1 MGHEE
6 AASSPSS
13 SSRNEGALLGSS
25 GKQYSMASTQTFT
38 KLDTIKAKYNDLV
51 SRVNNIETSTNK
63 EEMESLHRSK
73 NLLAQISGDIDRL
86 QFTGLDAIDTSLLHT
101 GKDEARTKRKKLN
114 HDIEELQQHVQE
126 LHRIYGDIG
135 EQMTQHEEE
144 TQRKND
150 AAAVVTSNEDSDN
163 YEDASEGVS
172 APAPVD
178 SSSVTE
184 PHQNESLPEEEAPSP
199 TFLETEG
206 NSLPPNESNENEIKR
221 TVEEE
226 EQEEEGERTRRDEEP
241 TATETNE
248 AEKETS
254 ASPEEVATTMEEQV
268 PQVDNE
274 TVAEAQQHA
283 SQDVMDSIDMTDWV
297 LEDSSPSAPS
307 RDDLTTLQR
316 LLREKEDLISEM
328 QRQLLEKDKIIR
340 ELQSLR
346 EDSRHE

>member
-1 MGHEE
+1 
-6 AASSPSS
+6 
-13 SSRNEGALLGSS
+13 
-25 GKQYSMASTQTFT
+25 MASTQTFT

-150 AAAVVTSNEDSDN
+150 AAAVVTSDEDSSSDN

-184 PHQNESLPEEEAPSP
+184 PEEEASSP
-199 TFLETEG
+199 TFLQTEG
-206 NSLPPNESNENEIKR
+206 NPLPPNESNENEIKR

-241 TATETNE
+241 TVTETNE

-268 PQVDNE
+268 PQVDDE

-297 LEDSSPSAPS
+297 LEDSSPSASS

-346 EDSRHE
+346 EESRHE